1 MPLAGT
7 SQVACAVLPI
17 RVLAG
22 RADRDQDL
30 SAGARV
36 TLTFVT
42 GGARSGKSSQALG
55 LAAACGGRVALIATA
70 EARDAE
76 MLERIA
82 AHRRERP
89 TDWRTVEEPLDLAG
103 ALRGLADDEF
113 AIVDCLS
120 LWVSNL
126 LADSAAP
133 AIEGLAAE
141 AAALAAEHAGGCVAV
156 TSEVGMGIVPVNA
169 LARSYRDVLGRVNAI
184 WAEAADE
191 ALLAVAGRVLRLERA

>member
-1 MPLAGT
+1 
-7 SQVACAVLPI
+7 
-17 RVLAG
+17 
-22 RADRDQDL
+22 
-30 SAGARV
+30 V

-42 GGARSGKSSQALG
+42 GGARSGKSSQALR
-55 LAAACGGRVALIATA
+55 LAAASGTPVVMIATA
-70 EARDAE
+70 EGRDAE

-89 TDWRTVEEPLDLAG
+89 ASWRTVEEPLDLAG
-103 ALRGLADDEF
+103 ALRGLAGNEF

-126 LADSAAP
+126 LADRDAQ
-133 AIEGLAAE
+133 AIEGLARE
-141 AAALAAEHAGGCVAV
+141 AAALAAAHAGGCVAV
-156 TSEVGMGIVPVNA
+156 SNEVGMGIVPANA

-184 WAEAADE
+184 WAEAADD

>member
-1 MPLAGT
+1 M
-7 SQVACAVLPI
+7 
-17 RVLAG
+17 
-22 RADRDQDL
+22 
-30 SAGARV
+30 

-42 GGARSGKSSQALG
+42 GGARSGKSGHALR
-55 LAAACGGRVALIATA
+55 LAAATTRPVAMIATA

-76 MLERIA
+76 MADRIA

-89 TDWRTVEEPLDLAG
+89 SGWRTVEEPIDLAG
-103 ALRGLADDEF
+103 ALRGLAADEF

-126 LADSAAP
+126 LERTDVA
-133 AIEGLAAE
+133 AIESLAREAAGLAAS
-141 AAALAAEHAGGCVAV
+141 HGGGCVAV
-156 TSEVGMGIVPVNA
+156 SNEVGMGIVPANA

-184 WAEAADE
+184 WADAADE

>member
-1 MPLAGT
+1 
-7 SQVACAVLPI
+7 
-17 RVLAG
+17 
-22 RADRDQDL
+22 
-30 SAGARV
+30 V

-42 GGARSGKSSQALG
+42 GGARSGKSSQALR
-55 LAAACGGRVALIATA
+55 LAAAAGAPVVMIATA

-89 TDWRTVEEPLDLAG
+89 ASWRTVEEPLDLAG
-103 ALRGLADDEF
+103 ALRGLAENEF
-113 AIVDCLS
+113 AVVDCLS

-126 LADSAAP
+126 LAERDAAS
-133 AIEGLAAE
+133 IESIARE
-141 AAALAAEHAGGCVAV
+141 TAALAAGHAGGCVAV
-156 TSEVGMGIVPVNA
+156 SNEVGMGIVPANA

-184 WAEAADE
+184 WAEAADD